1 MNKYAFK
8 TNTSISFLQSSVKF
22 PQKIKKYV
30 IAISL
35 LDTYPKEMKSLPW
48 RDICTP
54 MFLLALVTIAKTW
67 KKEILPFGTTW
78 IKLEG
83 IRQSEIYQTKRDRY
97 VGS

>member
-1 MNKYAFK
+1 
-8 TNTSISFLQSSVKF
+8 
-22 PQKIKKYV
+22 
-30 IAISL
+30 
-35 LDTYPKEMKSLPW
+35 
-48 RDICTP
+48 